1 MGSAMRSAMRDRCAI
16 VGLGVTEQGVGL
28 GLEGRELRTQAVD
41 LALADA
47 GLPRDAIDGYIR
59 AYVDREDLRYM
70 GLSPNFSVSMMT
82 GGATPVFS
90 IIAAMALIEAGQAEV
105 VACVYGEAQSAGAV
119 TGKPDIGSYGY
130 GYPMLYGLLGAAATH
145 AFHARRHMHLYG
157 TTSEHLGAVAVTQRN
172 YSLHRPGTL
181 GYGQPLTLA
190 EHQSSPMIADPFR
203 RYDCTRNTDGGIAV
217 LVASAERARQ
227 LRSTPVYILGA
238 GTGHNIANW
247 HCGQVF
253 EHHDNIAPAKA
264 RAFAQAGM
272 TLADIDMAQLYDPF
286 TISPL
291 MQLEAF
297 GFVKEGQGGPFYAEG
312 GAGPDGA
319 MPTNTGGGQLSA
331 FYTTGYTGIA
341 EAVWQLRGEAGAG
354 QLNKAE
360 TALVSGHGMNA
371 GVQNTWAHACTI
383 LGRNP

>member
-1 MGSAMRSAMRDRCAI
+1 MRSACAI
-16 VGLGVTEQGVGL
+16 VGLGITGQGVGL
-28 GLEGRELRTQAVD
+28 GLEGRELRAQAVD

-90 IIAAMALIEAGQAEV
+90 IIAAQALVEAGQAQV
-105 VACVYGEAQSAGAV
+105 VACVYGEAQSAGAI

-157 TTSEHLGAVAVTQRN
+157 TTSEHLGAVAITQRD
-172 YSLHRPGTL
+172 YALKRPGTL
-181 GYGQPLTLA
+181 GYGKPLTLA
-190 EHQSSPMIADPFR
+190 EHQASPMIADPFR
-203 RYDCTRNTDGGIAV
+203 RYDCTRNTDGGVAV
-217 LVASAERARQ
+217 LVTTAERARS
-227 LRSTPVYILGA
+227 LCANPVYLLGA
-238 GTGHNIANW
+238 GTGHNIVNW
-247 HCGQVF
+247 HKGLVY
-253 EHHDNIAPAKA
+253 ENHDNVAPAKA

-272 TLADIDMAQLYDPF
+272 GIDDIDMAQLYDPF

-297 GFVKEGQGGPFYAEG
+297 GFVGEGQGGPFYAEG
-312 GAGPDGA
+312 GAGPDGSI
-319 MPTNTGGGQLSA
+319 PTNTGGGQLSA
-331 FYTTGYTGIA
+331 YYSTGFTGVA
-341 EAVWQLRGEAGAG
+341 EAVLQLRGEAGEG
-354 QLNKAE
+354 QLKKSE

-371 GVQNTWAHACTI
+371 GVQNTWAHACMI

>member
-1 MGSAMRSAMRDRCAI
+1 MRGRCAI
-16 VGLGVTEQGVGL
+16 VGLGITEQGVGL
-28 GLEGRELRTQAVD
+28 GLEGRELRARAVD

-47 GLPRDAIDGYIR
+47 GLPREAIDGYIR
-59 AYVDREDLRYM
+59 AHVEREDLRYM

-82 GGATPVFS
+82 GGATPVFTV
-90 IIAAMALIEAGQAEV
+90 IAAQALIESGQAEL
-105 VACVYGEAQSAGAV
+105 VACVYGEAQSASAI

-130 GYPMLYGLLGAAATH
+130 GYPTLYGLLGAAATH

-172 YSLHRPGTL
+172 YAVKRPGTL
-181 GYGQPLTLA
+181 GFGKSLTLA
-190 EHQSSPMIADPFR
+190 EHQASPMIADPFR
-203 RYDCTRNTDGGIAV
+203 RFDCTRNTDGGIAV
-217 LVASAERARQ
+217 LVASAERARS
-227 LRSTPVYILGA
+227 LRKKPVYVLGA

-247 HCGQVF
+247 HSGEVF

-297 GFVKEGQGGPFYAEG
+297 GFIKAGQGGPFYAEG
-312 GAGPDGA
+312 GARPDGA

-331 FYTTGYTGIA
+331 YYTTGFTGIA
-341 EAVWQLRGEAGAG
+341 EAVLQLRGEAGEG
-354 QLNKAE
+354 QLKKAA
-360 TALVSGHGMNA
+360 TSLVSGHGMNA
-371 GVQNTWAHACTI
+371 GVQNTWAHACMI
-383 LGRNP
+383 LGNNP

>member
-1 MGSAMRSAMRDRCAI
+1 MRGKCAI
-16 VGLGVTEQGVGL
+16 VGLGVTEQGIGV
-28 GLEGRELRTQAVD
+28 GLEGRELRTRAVD

-47 GLPRDAIDGYIR
+47 GLERDAIDGYIR
-59 AYVDREDLRYM
+59 AHVAPEDLRYM

-105 VACVYGEAQSAGAV
+105 VACVYGEAQSAAAI
-119 TGKPDIGSYGY
+119 TGKPDIVSYGY

-157 TTSEHLGAVAVTQRN
+157 TTSEQLGVVAVTQRD
-172 YSLHRPGTL
+172 YAVTRPGTL
-181 GYGQPLTLA
+181 GFGKPLTLQ
-190 EHQSSPMIADPFR
+190 EHQASPMITDPFR

-217 LVASAERARQ
+217 LVASRERARS
-227 LRSTPVYILGA
+227 LRTDPVYILGA
-238 GTGHNIANW
+238 GTGHNIVNW
-247 HCGQVF
+247 HKGLVY
-253 EHHDNIAPAKA
+253 ENHDNVAPAKA
-264 RAFAQAGM
+264 RAFELAG
-272 TLADIDMAQLYDPF
+272 LSLKDIDMAQLYDPF

-291 MQLEAF
+291 MQLEAY
-297 GFVKEGQGGPFYAEG
+297 GVVPEGHGGPFYAEG

-331 FYTTGYTGIA
+331 YYSTGFTGIA
-341 EAVWQLRGEAGAG
+341 EAVLQLRGEAGEG
-354 QLNKAE
+354 QLPKAE
-360 TALVSGHGMNA
+360 TSLVSGHGMNA
-371 GVQNTWAHACTI
+371 GVQNTWAHGCMI

>member
-1 MGSAMRSAMRDRCAI
+1 MGSSMRGNCAI
-16 VGLGVTEQGVGL
+16 AGLGVTEQGVGL
-28 GLEGRELRTQAVD
+28 GLEGRELRTRAVD

-59 AYVDREDLRYM
+59 AGVDREDLRYM

-105 VACVYGEAQSAGAV
+105 VACVYGEAQSMGAV

-172 YSLHRPGTL
+172 YALDRPGTL

-190 EHQSSPMIADPFR
+190 EHQASPMITDPFR

-217 LVASAERARQ
+217 LVTSKERA
-227 LRSTPVYILGA
+227 LRLRKNPVYILGA

-247 HCGQVF
+247 HKGLVF
-253 EHHDNIAPAKA
+253 ENHDNIAPAKSC
-264 RAFAQAGM
+264 AFEQAGM
-272 TLADIDMAQLYDPF
+272 ALADIDMAQLYDPF

-297 GFVKEGQGGPFYAEG
+297 GFVKEGQGGAFYSAG
-312 GAGPDGA
+312 GAGPDGD

-331 FYTTGYTGIA
+331 YYTTGYTGIA
-341 EAVWQLRGEAGAG
+341 EAVLQLRGEAGAG
-354 QLNKAE
+354 QLKKAE
-360 TALVSGHGMNA
+360 TSLVSGHGMNA